1 MLWRWESELGRFFVA
16 SRRKNKK
23 CCLVGFWRRKKNKKQ
38 KSCLV
43 GFWRRKKN
51 NNKSKKCGLVVGF
64 YVMASFGGGVAAI
77 VGGGRA
83 SSTVHNVFTKTCCL
97 QQSEARRVGGVKGG
111 GYESNEGS
119 FSSSASLFCRQRFG
133 GWVVP
138 SSSSS
143 SSSCCQE
150 RQLPLRRGA
159 VAQPRAFSGG
169 ATTVRTSS
177 SASTLYDVLGVS
189 KSSSAKEIKTAY
201 RQAARK
207 LHPDV
212 VPAEHRQDS
221 TKDFLVIQNAY
232 HVLSDDQSRAAY
244 DLQLSVLQQQ
254 HHRIPTIS
262 MESNWGFTASPPNPY
277 TSADFC
283 SPFKGRS
290 WETDQCW

>member
-1 MLWRWESELGRFFVA
+1 
-16 SRRKNKK
+16 
-23 CCLVGFWRRKKNKKQ
+23 
-38 KSCLV
+38 
-43 GFWRRKKN
+43 
-51 NNKSKKCGLVVGF
+51 
-64 YVMASFGGGVAAI
+64 MAATAA
-77 VGGGRA
+77 GARA
-83 SSTVHNVFTKTCCL
+83 SSTVHNVFAKTCCL
-97 QQSEARRVGGVKGG
+97 QQSEARRVGGVKGR
-111 GYESNEGS
+111 GYVSNEGS
-119 FSSSASLFCRQRFG
+119 FSSSASLFCGQRFG
-133 GWVVP
+133 VCVVP

-169 ATTVRTSS
+169 ATTVRTSP

-189 KSSSAKEIKTAY
+189 KSSSAKEIKAAY

-244 DLQLSVLQQQ
+244 DLQLSLLQQQQ

>member
-1 MLWRWESELGRFFVA
+1 LEIFLLQVEGRTRSV
-16 SRRKNKK
+16 
-23 CCLVGFWRRKKNKKQ
+23 CLVGFWRRK
-38 KSCLV
+38 
-43 GFWRRKKN
+43 N
-51 NNKSKKCGLVVGF
+51 NHNKSKKCGLVGF

-77 VGGGRA
+77 AGGARA
-83 SSTVHNVFTKTCCL
+83 SSTVHNVFTKTCYL

-119 FSSSASLFCRQRFG
+119 FSSSASLFCGQRFG

-150 RQLPLRRGA
+150 RQPPLRRGA

-169 ATTVRTSS
+169 ATTVQTS

-189 KSSSAKEIKTAY
+189 KSFSTKEIKAAY

-212 VPAEHRQDS
+212 VPAKHRQDS
-221 TKDFLVIQNAY
+221 VKDFLVIQNAY
-232 HVLSDDQSRAAY
+232 CVLLDDQSRAAY
-244 DLQLSVLQQQ
+244 DLQLFVLQQQ
-254 HHRIPTIS
+254 HHHRIPTIS

-277 TSADFC
+277 T
-283 SPFKGRS
+283 
-290 WETDQCW
+290 